1 MTSVTVMSNADL
13 LKNLYT
19 TLYQLWELEKN
30 QQELQPLNRT
40 FFQDLSQYVKS
51 LREELQSLDEKT
63 WKAKLLIEEQKRIK
77 TLLSDLAITRFQ
89 KMLDA
94 VKNERDLTS
103 DQLTTEEEYS
113 YNALQLTWK
122 HIQTVITDILRGHPP
137 KIASDLSMRKPKRL
151 LIRFLQAIP
160 AIVGPDM
167 KTYGPFKEEDVAYL
181 PTENAEVLIKR
192 NIAIEV

>member
-40 FFQDLSQYVKS
+40 FFQDLSRYVKS

-77 TLLSDLAITRFQ
+77 TLLSDLALTRFQ

-122 HIQTVITDILRGHPP
+122 HIQTVITDILRGRPP

>member
-1 MTSVTVMSNADL
+1 MSNADL

-19 TLYQLWELEKN
+19 TLYHLWETEKE
-30 QQELQPLNRT
+30 QLELQPLNRT
-40 FFQDLSQYVKS
+40 FFQDLSQYVKT
-51 LREELQSLDEKT
+51 LREELQALDDKT
-63 WKAKLLIEEQKRIK
+63 WKTELLLEEQKRIK
-77 TLLSDLAITRFQ
+77 TLLSDLTVTRFQ

-94 VKNERDLTS
+94 VKAERELTS

-113 YNALQLTWK
+113 YNALQLIWK
-122 HIQTVITDILRGHPP
+122 HLQTVIADILRGRPP
-137 KIASDLSMRKPKRL
+137 KIPSDLSMKKPKRL

-167 KTYGPFKEEDVAYL
+167 KTYGPFNEEDVAYL

>member
-1 MTSVTVMSNADL
+1 MSNTDL

-19 TLYQLWELEKN
+19 TLYHLWETEKE
-30 QQELQPLNRT
+30 QLALQPLNRT
-40 FFQDLSQYVKS
+40 FFQDLSRYVKS
-51 LREELQSLDEKT
+51 LREEVQSLDEKT
-63 WKAKLLIEEQKRIK
+63 WKAELLIEEQKRIK
-77 TLLSDLAITRFQ
+77 TLLLDLIVTRFQ

-94 VKNERDLTS
+94 IKEERDLIP
-103 DQLTTEEEYS
+103 DQLTIEEEYS

-122 HIQTVITDILRGHPP
+122 HTRTIAADILRGRPP
-137 KIASDLSMRKPKRL
+137 KIASDLSMKKPKRL

-192 NIAIEV
+192 NIAIDVEQ

>member
-1 MTSVTVMSNADL
+1 MSNVDL

-19 TLYQLWELEKN
+19 TLYQLWETEKEHL
-30 QQELQPLNRT
+30 ELQPLNRT
-40 FFQDLSQYVKS
+40 FFQDLSQYVKT
-51 LREELQSLDEKT
+51 LREELQALDEQT
-63 WKAKLLIEEQKRIK
+63 WKTELLHEEQKRIK
-77 TLLSDLAITRFQ
+77 TLLSDLTITRFQ

-94 VKNERDLTS
+94 VKADRELTS

-113 YNALQLTWK
+113 YNALQLIWK
-122 HIQTVITDILRGHPP
+122 HLQTVIADILRGRSPSIP
-137 KIASDLSMRKPKRL
+137 GDLSMKKPKRL

-167 KTYGPFKEEDVAYL
+167 KTYGPFNEEDVAYL

>member
-1 MTSVTVMSNADL
+1 MSNADL

-19 TLYQLWELEKN
+19 TLYQLWETEKE
-30 QQELQPLNRT
+30 QLELQPLNRT
-40 FFQDLSQYVKS
+40 FFQDLSQYVKT
-51 LREELQSLDEKT
+51 LREELQALDEKT
-63 WKAKLLIEEQKRIK
+63 WKTELLLEEQKRIK
-77 TLLSDLAITRFQ
+77 TLLADFTITRFQ

-94 VKNERDLTS
+94 VKAGRELTS
-103 DQLTTEEEYS
+103 NQLTTEEEYS
-113 YNALQLTWK
+113 YNALQLIWK
-122 HIQTVITDILRGHPP
+122 HLQTVITDILRGRSP
-137 KIASDLSMRKPKRL
+137 KIPSDLSMKKPKRL

-167 KTYGPFKEEDVAYL
+167 KTYGPFNEEDVAYL

>member
-1 MTSVTVMSNADL
+1 MSNTDL

-19 TLYQLWELEKN
+19 TLYHLWETEKE
-30 QQELQPLNRT
+30 QLALQPLNRT
-40 FFQDLSQYVKS
+40 FFQDLSRYVKS
-51 LREELQSLDEKT
+51 LREEVQSLDEKT
-63 WKAKLLIEEQKRIK
+63 WKAELLIEEQKRIK
-77 TLLSDLAITRFQ
+77 TLLLDLIVTRFQ

-94 VKNERDLTS
+94 IKEERDLIP
-103 DQLTTEEEYS
+103 DQLTIEEEYS

-122 HIQTVITDILRGHPP
+122 HTQTIAADILRGRPP
-137 KIASDLSMRKPKRL
+137 KIASDLSMKKPKRL

-192 NIAIEV
+192 NIAIDVEQ

>member
-1 MTSVTVMSNADL
+1 MSNTDL

-19 TLYQLWELEKN
+19 TLYHLWETEKG
-30 QQELQPLNRT
+30 QLALQTLNRT
-40 FFQDLSQYVKS
+40 FFQDLSRYVKS
-51 LREELQSLDEKT
+51 LREEVQSLDEKT
-63 WKAKLLIEEQKRIK
+63 WKAELLIEEQKRIK
-77 TLLSDLAITRFQ
+77 TLLLDLIVTRFQ

-94 VKNERDLTS
+94 VKEERDLIP
-103 DQLTTEEEYS
+103 DQLTIEEEYS

-122 HIQTVITDILRGHPP
+122 HTQTIAADILRGRPP
-137 KIASDLSMRKPKRL
+137 KIASDLSMKKPKRL

-192 NIAIEV
+192 NIAIDVEQ

>member
-1 MTSVTVMSNADL
+1 MSNADL

-19 TLYQLWELEKN
+19 TLYQLWETEKE
-30 QQELQPLNRT
+30 QLELQPLNRT
-40 FFQDLSQYVKS
+40 FFQDLSQYVKTI
-51 LREELQSLDEKT
+51 REELQALDEKT
-63 WKAKLLIEEQKRIK
+63 WKTELLHEEQKRIK
-77 TLLSDLAITRFQ
+77 TLLSDLTITRFQ

-94 VKNERDLTS
+94 VKAGRELTS
-103 DQLTTEEEYS
+103 NQLTTEEEYS
-113 YNALQLTWK
+113 YNALQLIWK
-122 HIQTVITDILRGHPP
+122 HLQTVITDILRGRSPTIP
-137 KIASDLSMRKPKRL
+137 KDLSMKKPKRL

-167 KTYGPFKEEDVAYL
+167 KTYGPFNEEDVAYL

>member
-1 MTSVTVMSNADL
+1 MSNTDL

-19 TLYQLWELEKN
+19 TLYHLWETEKE
-30 QQELQPLNRT
+30 QLALQPLNRT
-40 FFQDLSQYVKS
+40 FFQDLSRYVKS
-51 LREELQSLDEKT
+51 LREEVQSLDEKT
-63 WKAKLLIEEQKRIK
+63 WKAELLIEEQKRIK
-77 TLLSDLAITRFQ
+77 TLLLDLIVTRFQ

-94 VKNERDLTS
+94 IKEERDLIP
-103 DQLTTEEEYS
+103 DQLTIEEEYS

-122 HIQTVITDILRGHPP
+122 HTRTIAADILRGRPP
-137 KIASDLSMRKPKRL
+137 KITSDLSMKKPKRL

-192 NIAIEV
+192 NIAIDVEQ

>member
-1 MTSVTVMSNADL
+1 MSNRDL

-19 TLYQLWELEKN
+19 TLYHLWETEKE
-30 QQELQPLNRT
+30 QLTLQPLNRT
-40 FFQDLSQYVKS
+40 FFQDLSRYVKS
-51 LREELQSLDEKT
+51 LREEVQSLDEKT
-63 WKAKLLIEEQKRIK
+63 WKAELLIEEQKRIK
-77 TLLSDLAITRFQ
+77 TLLLDLIVTRFQ

-94 VKNERDLTS
+94 IKEERDIIP
-103 DQLTTEEEYS
+103 DQLTIEEEYS

-122 HIQTVITDILRGHPP
+122 HTQTIAADILRGRPP
-137 KIASDLSMRKPKRL
+137 KITSDLSMKKPKRL

-192 NIAIEV
+192 NIAIDVE

>member
-1 MTSVTVMSNADL
+1 MSNTDL

-19 TLYQLWELEKN
+19 TLYHLWETEKE
-30 QQELQPLNRT
+30 QLALQPLNRT
-40 FFQDLSQYVKS
+40 FFQDLSRYVKS

-63 WKAKLLIEEQKRIK
+63 WKAELLIEEQKRIK
-77 TLLSDLAITRFQ
+77 TLLLDLIVTRFQ

-94 VKNERDLTS
+94 IKEERDLIP
-103 DQLTTEEEYS
+103 DQLTIEEEYS

-122 HIQTVITDILRGHPP
+122 HTQTIAADILRGRPP
-137 KIASDLSMRKPKRL
+137 KITSDLSMKKPKRL

-192 NIAIEV
+192 NIAIDVEQ

>member
-1 MTSVTVMSNADL
+1 MSNDDL

-19 TLYQLWELEKN
+19 TLYHLWELEKD

-40 FFQDLSQYVKS
+40 FFQDLSRYVKS

-63 WKAKLLIEEQKRIK
+63 WKAELLLEEQKRIK
-77 TLLSDLAITRFQ
+77 TLLSDLTVTRFQ

-122 HIQTVITDILRGHPP
+122 HLQTVITDILRGRPP
-137 KIASDLSMRKPKRL
+137 KIVSDLSMEKPKRL

-181 PTENAEVLIKR
+181 PIENAEVLIKR
-192 NIAIEV
+192 NIAIKV

>member
-1 MTSVTVMSNADL
+1 MSNRDL

-19 TLYQLWELEKN
+19 TLYHLWETEKE
-30 QQELQPLNRT
+30 QLTLQPLNRT
-40 FFQDLSQYVKS
+40 FFQDLSRYVKS
-51 LREELQSLDEKT
+51 LREEVQSLDEKT
-63 WKAKLLIEEQKRIK
+63 WKAELLIEEQKRIK
-77 TLLSDLAITRFQ
+77 TLLLDLIVTRFQ

-94 VKNERDLTS
+94 IKEERDLIP
-103 DQLTTEEEYS
+103 DQLTIEEEYS

-122 HIQTVITDILRGHPP
+122 HTQTIAADILRGRPP
-137 KIASDLSMRKPKRL
+137 KIASDLSMKKPKRL

-192 NIAIEV
+192 NIAIDVEQ

>member
-1 MTSVTVMSNADL
+1 
-13 LKNLYT
+13 
-19 TLYQLWELEKN
+19 
-30 QQELQPLNRT
+30 
-40 FFQDLSQYVKS
+40 VKS
-51 LREELQSLDEKT
+51 LREEVQSLDEKT
-63 WKAKLLIEEQKRIK
+63 WKAELLIEEQKRIK
-77 TLLSDLAITRFQ
+77 TLLLDLIVTRFQ

-94 VKNERDLTS
+94 VKEERDLIP
-103 DQLTTEEEYS
+103 DQLTIEEEYS

-122 HIQTVITDILRGHPP
+122 HTQTIAADILRGRPP
-137 KIASDLSMRKPKRL
+137 KIASDLSMKKPKRL

-192 NIAIEV
+192 NIAIDVEQ

>member
-1 MTSVTVMSNADL
+1 MSNADL

-19 TLYQLWELEKN
+19 TLYHLWKSEKD

-40 FFQDLSQYVKS
+40 FFQDLSRYVKS

-63 WKAKLLIEEQKRIK
+63 WKAELLIEEQKRIK
-77 TLLSDLAITRFQ
+77 RLLSDLILTRFQ

-94 VKNERDLTS
+94 VKNDHNLTS

-113 YNALQLTWK
+113 YNTLQLTWK
-122 HIQTVITDILRGHPP
+122 QLQTVITDILRGRPP
-137 KIASDLSMRKPKRL
+137 KVASELSMKKPKRL
-151 LIRFLQAIP
+151 LVRFLQAIP

-181 PTENAEVLIKR
+181 PTENAEVLVKR

>member
-1 MTSVTVMSNADL
+1 MSNTDL

-19 TLYQLWELEKN
+19 TLYHLWETEKG
-30 QQELQPLNRT
+30 QLALQTLNRT
-40 FFQDLSQYVKS
+40 FFQDLSRYVKS
-51 LREELQSLDEKT
+51 LREEVQSLDEKT
-63 WKAKLLIEEQKRIK
+63 WKAELLIEEQKRIK
-77 TLLSDLAITRFQ
+77 TLLLDLIVTRFQ

-94 VKNERDLTS
+94 VKEERDLIP
-103 DQLTTEEEYS
+103 DQLTIEEEYS

-122 HIQTVITDILRGHPP
+122 HTQTIAADILRGRPP
-137 KIASDLSMRKPKRL
+137 KIASDLSMKKPKRL

-181 PTENAEVLIKR
+181 PIENAEVLIKR
-192 NIAIEV
+192 NIAIDVEQ

>member
-1 MTSVTVMSNADL
+1 MSNADL

-19 TLYQLWELEKN
+19 TLYQLWETEKE
-30 QQELQPLNRT
+30 QLELQPLNRT
-40 FFQDLSQYVKS
+40 FFQDLSQYVKTI
-51 LREELQSLDEKT
+51 REELQALDEKT
-63 WKAKLLIEEQKRIK
+63 WKTELLHEEQKRIK
-77 TLLSDLAITRFQ
+77 TLLSDLTITRFQ

-94 VKNERDLTS
+94 VKAERELTS
-103 DQLTTEEEYS
+103 DQLTTEEQYS
-113 YNALQLTWK
+113 YNALQLIWK
-122 HIQTVITDILRGHPP
+122 HLQTVISDILRGRSPSIP
-137 KIASDLSMRKPKRL
+137 GDLSMKKPKRL

-167 KTYGPFKEEDVAYL
+167 KTYGPFNEEDVAYL

>member
-40 FFQDLSQYVKS
+40 FFQDLSRYVKS

-77 TLLSDLAITRFQ
+77 TLLSDLALTRFQ

-122 HIQTVITDILRGHPP
+122 HIQTVITDILRGRPP

-192 NIAIEV
+192 NIAIEA

>member
-1 MTSVTVMSNADL
+1 MSNTDL

-19 TLYQLWELEKN
+19 TLYHLWELEKD

-40 FFQDLSQYVKS
+40 FFQDLSRYVKS

-77 TLLSDLAITRFQ
+77 TLLSDLTITRFQ

-94 VKNERDLTS
+94 VKNEHDLTS

-122 HIQTVITDILRGHPP
+122 HIQTVIIDILRGRPP
-137 KIASDLSMRKPKRL
+137 KIASDLSMKKPKRL
-151 LIRFLQAIP
+151 LIRFQQAIP

-181 PTENAEVLIKR
+181 PTENAEILIKR

>member
-1 MTSVTVMSNADL
+1 MSNADL

-122 HIQTVITDILRGHPP
+122 HIQTVITDILRGRPP

>member
-1 MTSVTVMSNADL
+1 MSNTDL

-19 TLYQLWELEKN
+19 TLYHLWETEKE
-30 QQELQPLNRT
+30 QLALQPLNRT
-40 FFQDLSQYVKS
+40 FFQDLSRYVKS
-51 LREELQSLDEKT
+51 LREEVQSLDEKT
-63 WKAKLLIEEQKRIK
+63 WKAELLIEEQKRIK
-77 TLLSDLAITRFQ
+77 TLLLDLIVTRFQ

-94 VKNERDLTS
+94 IKEERDLIP
-103 DQLTTEEEYS
+103 DQLTIEEEYS

-122 HIQTVITDILRGHPP
+122 HTRTIAADILRGRPP
-137 KIASDLSMRKPKRL
+137 KIASDLSMKKPKRL

-181 PTENAEVLIKR
+181 PTENAKVLIKR
-192 NIAIEV
+192 NIAIDVEQ

>member
-1 MTSVTVMSNADL
+1 MASVTIMSNTDL

-19 TLYQLWELEKN
+19 TLYQLWELEKD

-40 FFQDLSQYVKS
+40 FFQDLSRYVKS

-77 TLLSDLAITRFQ
+77 TLLSDLTITRFQ
-89 KMLDA
+89 KMLEA

-122 HIQTVITDILRGHPP
+122 HIQTVIIDILRGRPP
-137 KIASDLSMRKPKRL
+137 KIASDLSMKKPKRL

-181 PTENAEVLIKR
+181 PTENAEILIKR